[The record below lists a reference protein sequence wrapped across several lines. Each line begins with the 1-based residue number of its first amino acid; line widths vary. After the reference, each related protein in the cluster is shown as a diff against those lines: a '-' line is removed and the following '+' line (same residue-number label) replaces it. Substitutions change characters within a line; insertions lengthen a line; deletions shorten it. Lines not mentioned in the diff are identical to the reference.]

1 MKDAALLAV
10 WVIGLFTLIGGV
22 MAAVVRFVQKELH
35 QIRRAND
42 MGAFSYDI
50 AIVKKR
56 ERSDSL
62 QEDGPN

>member
-22 MAAVVRFVQKELH
+22 MAAVVRFVQKDS
-35 QIRRAND
+35 IR
-42 MGAFSYDI
+42 YDEQMTW
-50 AIVKKR
+50 AHFPR
-56 ERSDSL
+56 HSDSQEEGTSDSL